1 VQQQHEIL
9 SNAREKDPQRN
20 NPKKFTEQT
29 LKASDSSKLRCSNT
43 AQRKSKVRRAEQ
55 SRAELRVE
63 VTKLFDPKRMAP
75 GN

>member
-1 VQQQHEIL
+1 MQQQHEIL
-9 SNAREKDPQRN
+9 SNAREKDPQRSHLKEVHRT
-20 NPKKFTEQT
+20 NPKSFG
-29 LKASDSSKLRCSNT
+29 LFKAPLQQHST
-43 AQRKSKVRRAEQ
+43 AEKQSAK